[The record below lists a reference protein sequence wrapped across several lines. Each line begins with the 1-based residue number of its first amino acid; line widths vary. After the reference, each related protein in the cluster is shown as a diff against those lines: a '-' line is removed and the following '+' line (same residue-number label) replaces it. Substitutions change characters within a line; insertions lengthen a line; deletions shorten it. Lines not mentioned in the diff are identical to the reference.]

1 MQRIEAAIE
10 RIEKSLLRLE
20 GASDATR
27 RSCSNMDDHIGF
39 VEDVYSKLR
48 RPLTYL
54 LLSWRSR
61 SGATREELPALAQ
74 SRSPSRLSAA
84 SLPLLSSSL
93 PHRSRGSRYAC
104 TARETHML
112 TTSDA
117 PPHAPAPCDA

>member
-61 SGATREELPALAQ
+61 SGRRGRSFPPW
-74 SRSPSRLSAA
+74 RSPDLRRVSPPPA
-84 SLPLLSSSL
+84 SLPLPSPRLLSSLASPHPL
-93 PHRSRGSRYAC
+93 PPSS
-104 TARETHML
+104 
-112 TTSDA
+112 
-117 PPHAPAPCDA
+117 PQ